1 MANKRVL
8 LQNRKRFFFGDIFR
22 DTLGFSDI
30 FGDNCHMN
38 AEIFR
43 HNLRE
48 MLRAR
53 GLKQRDFA
61 EKAGLSYPWVRKIC
75 SQGLT
80 RVEDRNREQ
89 LKIVCGFL
97 GVSPIE
103 RMWSENLLRADDEAS
118 LYASKV
124 REIMIGSSSP
134 ADEHLD
140 TDTIDALVSFI
151 DMQYAVLDRK
161 RSNESRQPKS
171 KGKAADH
178 QPGKAKQNA
187 DYPAKLRALLQ
198 LPEAPFKLL
207 RDSVLPAIDGA
218 FFKEVAEQVRLNWR
232 ETYADR
238 HDEWLEYFQTRIV
251 FDLSIGAALESFS
264 EAEITE
270 YLGNHLPPSKTEPSI
285 FEQIRVLKTGL
296 EWRAELPD
304 WIRKHLTYPSPAKQT
319 RLRPELDEEDSD
331 LYEEDS
337 DLDEEDSDVD
347 WEEIWEKGGESN

>member
-1 MANKRVL
+1 MALSVTML
-8 LQNRKRFFFGDIFR
+8 DIRSF
-22 DTLGFSDI
+22 FSDNS
-30 FGDNCHMN
+30 GMDP
-38 AEIFR
+38 ETFR

-48 MLRAR
+48 MLRVK
-53 GLKQRDFA
+53 GLKQREFA
-61 EKAGLSYPWVRKIC
+61 EKAGLSYPWVRKVC

-89 LKIVCGFL
+89 LEKVCGFL

-103 RMWSENLLRADDEAS
+103 KLWSDSLFRADDVAS

-124 REIMIGSSSP
+124 REIMIGNSSP

-140 TDTIDALVSFI
+140 TEPIDALVYLI
-151 DMQYAVLDRK
+151 DTQYAVLDRK
-161 RSNESRQPKS
+161 RRNESRQPNS

-198 LPEAPFKLL
+198 LPATPFKFLT
-207 RDSVLPAIDGA
+207 DSILPVIDGA
-218 FFKEVAEQVRLNWR
+218 FYKEVAEQVRLNWR
-232 ETYADR
+232 KTYADR
-238 HDEWLEYFQTRIV
+238 HDEWLEFFQTRIV

-270 YLGNHLPPSKTEPSI
+270 YLGNYLPPSKTEPNI

-296 EWRAELPD
+296 ERLAKMPD
-304 WIRKHLTYPSPAKQT
+304 WIRKNLIYPNPAKQT
-319 RLRPELDEEDSD
+319 RLRPELDEEDS
-331 LYEEDS
+331 E
-337 DLDEEDSDVD
+337 LDEED
-347 WEEIWEKGGESN
+347 WEEFLKKGNEAS